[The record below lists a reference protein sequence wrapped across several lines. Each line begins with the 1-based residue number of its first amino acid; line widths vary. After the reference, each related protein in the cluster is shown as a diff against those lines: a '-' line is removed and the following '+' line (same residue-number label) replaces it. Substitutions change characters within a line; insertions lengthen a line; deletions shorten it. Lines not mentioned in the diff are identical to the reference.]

1 MTDTLMLR
9 NARRYGSSDLIDVHI
24 ADGRIARIEPGG
36 GSAPSGSTAGSGEE
50 IDVEGRYVGPGLWD
64 NHVHF
69 TQWVI
74 QSKRIDLSRTESAED
89 VLDEVRAARLRG
101 APLVDGVLVGY
112 GFRDGLWPRPA
123 SLAALD
129 AAESEIP
136 VILVS
141 GDLHC
146 AWMNSLAAARLG
158 VLGELDETGILAEM
172 PWFTAQRRF
181 DEAASLTDAD
191 FASVAATA
199 AARGIVGIV
208 DFEIAD
214 NIADWPARAARGVTA
229 LRVEASVWPHA
240 LEAAIAAGHR
250 TGAPLTD
257 DGLVRMGRL
266 KIVVDGS
273 LNTRTAWC
281 WDPYPGLDASHPH
294 ACGTESVS
302 IDELRRLLARAREG
316 GIEVAVHAIGDRANT
331 AVLDAYAELGM
342 KGTVEHA
349 QLVREE
355 DFARFAELGLAA
367 SVQPEHAMDDRDVAD
382 RYWAGRTGRSF
393 AYGSLLRS
401 GAELRMGSDAPVAP
415 LDPWIAISAGV
426 TRSRGGRD
434 VWHPEQRL
442 PIEAALTASA
452 RSGFA
457 EGEPADLVVLERDPL
472 SCDEGELRDMRV
484 AATLLGGRFTH
495 RAL

>member
-1 MTDTLMLR
+1 MTGTLTLR
-9 NARRYGSSDLIDVHI
+9 NARRYGSNDLIDVHI
-24 ADGRIARIEPGG
+24 SDGRIARIEPSGSAAG
-36 GSAPSGSTAGSGEE
+36 GSTPDTGEA
-50 IDVEGRYVGPGLWD
+50 IDLDGRYIGPGLWD

-74 QSKRIDLSRTESAED
+74 QSRRIDLARTASAED
-89 VLDEVRAARLRG
+89 VLEAVRSARRRG

-112 GFRDGLWPRPA
+112 GFRDGLWPQPA
-123 SLAALD
+123 TLAALD
-129 AAESEIP
+129 AAEPEIP

-146 AWMNSLAAARLG
+146 AWLNSRAAARLG
-158 VLGELDETGILAEM
+158 VELDDSGILAEM
-172 PWFTAQRRF
+172 PWFMAQQRF
-181 DEAASLTDAD
+181 DEAGSLTDGD
-191 FASVAATA
+191 FAAVAGVAAS
-199 AARGIVGIV
+199 RGLVGIV

-214 NIADWPARAARGVTA
+214 NIADWPARAGRGVDS
-229 LRVEASVWPHA
+229 LRVEASVWPER
-240 LEAAIAAGHR
+240 LEAAIAAEHR
-250 TGAPLTD
+250 TGEPLTA

-281 WDPYPGLDASHPH
+281 WDPYPGFDASHPH
-294 ACGTESVS
+294 ACGTESVP
-302 IDELRRLLARAREG
+302 IEELRRLLGRAREG

-331 AVLDAYAELGM
+331 EVLDAYEELGM
-342 KGTVEHA
+342 RGTIEHA

-355 DFARFAELGLAA
+355 DFVRFAGLGLAA
-367 SVQPEHAMDDRDVAD
+367 SVQPEHAMDDRDVAE
-382 RYWAGRTGRSF
+382 RYWPGRTGRSF

-426 TRSRGGRD
+426 SRTRDGREA
-434 VWHPEQRL
+434 WHPEQRL
-442 PIEAALTASA
+442 PLVEALAASA
-452 RSGFA
+452 RTEVA
-457 EGEPADLVVLERDPL
+457 EGEPADLIVLERDPFECE
-472 SCDEGELRDMRV
+472 SDELREMRV